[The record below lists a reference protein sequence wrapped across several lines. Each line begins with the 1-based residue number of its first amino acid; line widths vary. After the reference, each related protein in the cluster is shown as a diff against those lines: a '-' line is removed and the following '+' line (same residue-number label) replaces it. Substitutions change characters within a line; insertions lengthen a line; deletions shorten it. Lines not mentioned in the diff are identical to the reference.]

1 MVSFSPGNVSAN
13 QAARRFSKGAALG
26 ASITPASRRVS
37 WISSGAAP
45 ARAPGSSRPPRLSAA
60 ITASSVPLV
69 YDELHRIAEAYLR
82 RELGNR
88 TLQPTAL
95 INEAYLRLAH
105 NGCSAYE
112 NRAHFFGVAARVM
125 RQILVD
131 HARSRKAGK
140 RGDGLRVPLHPGVDF
155 APERDRI
162 VIALDDALNL
172 LAVEDEHKAALVE
185 MRFFAGMSAS
195 EIAECTNT
203 PVHTVRRELRMAQ
216 AWLRRE
222 IEA

>member
-1 MVSFSPGNVSAN
+1 MNVAQHHTAPSAFSLLALAPVSLRTLSESTT
-13 QAARRFSKGAALG
+13 
-26 ASITPASRRVS
+26 SITQLLSRASGGDRD
-37 WISSGAAP
+37 AFNN
-45 ARAPGSSRPPRLSAA
+45 L
-60 ITASSVPLV
+60 VPLV

-82 RELGNR
+82 REMGNR

-95 INEAYLRLAH
+95 INEAYLRLAQ
-105 NGCSAYE
+105 NGCSIYE
-112 NRAHFFGVAARVM
+112 NRAHFYGVAARVM

-140 RGDGLRVPLHPGVDF
+140 RGDGLKVSLHPGLDF

-162 VIALDDALNL
+162 VIALDDALKT
-172 LAVEDEHKAALVE
+172 LAAEDERRASLVE
-185 MRFFAGMSAS
+185 MRFFAGMSAN
-195 EIAECTNT
+195 EISECTGT

>member
-1 MVSFSPGNVSAN
+1 MNAAQPYTAQSAFSLIAPSAKVQPGSE
-13 QAARRFSKGAALG
+13 
-26 ASITPASRRVS
+26 SITQLLSRASD
-37 WISSGAAP
+37 GDHQAFND
-45 ARAPGSSRPPRLSAA
+45 L
-60 ITASSVPLV
+60 VPLV

-82 RELGNR
+82 RELSNR

-105 NGCSAYE
+105 NGASSYE

-140 RGDGLRVPLHPGVDF
+140 RGDGLKVPLHPGLDF

-162 VIALDDALNL
+162 VIALDDALKV
-172 LAVEDEHKAALVE
+172 LATQDERKASLVE
-185 MRFFAGMSAS
+185 MRFFAGMSAN
-195 EIAECTNT
+195 EIAECTGT
-203 PVHTVRRELRMAQ
+203 PVHTVRRELRLAQ

>member
-1 MVSFSPGNVSAN
+1 MNVAQHHTAPSAFSLIASLPEAPRTASE
-13 QAARRFSKGAALG
+13 STT
-26 ASITPASRRVS
+26 SITQLLALAGHGDREAFD
-37 WISSGAAP
+37 G
-45 ARAPGSSRPPRLSAA
+45 L
-60 ITASSVPLV
+60 VPLV

-105 NGCSAYE
+105 NGCDAYE

-131 HARSRKAGK
+131 HARARKAGK
-140 RGDGLRVPLHPGVDF
+140 RGDGLKVPLHPGLDF

-162 VIALDDALNL
+162 VIALDDALKT
-172 LAVEDEHKAALVE
+172 LAVEDERKASLVE
-185 MRFFAGMSAS
+185 MRFFAGMSAD
-195 EIAECTNT
+195 EIAHCTGT
-203 PVHTVRRELRMAQ
+203 AVHTVRRELRMAQ

>member
-1 MVSFSPGNVSAN
+1 MSAVHQYTAPSVFSLLAPFPEVPRDVSESTN
-13 QAARRFSKGAALG
+13 
-26 ASITPASRRVS
+26 SITQLLSRAGGGDRD
-37 WISSGAAP
+37 AFNN
-45 ARAPGSSRPPRLSAA
+45 L
-60 ITASSVPLV
+60 VPLV
-69 YDELHRIAEAYLR
+69 YDELHSIAEAYLR

-105 NGCSAYE
+105 SGCSAYE

-140 RGDGLRVPLHPGVDF
+140 RGDGLKVPLHPGLDF

-172 LAVEDEHKAALVE
+172 LAGEDERKAALVE
-185 MRFFAGMSAS
+185 MRFFAGMSAN
-195 EIAECTNT
+195 EIAECTGT

>member
-1 MVSFSPGNVSAN
+1 MSAVQQFIPPSAFSLIAPFPEVPRDLSE
-13 QAARRFSKGAALG
+13 STT
-26 ASITPASRRVS
+26 SITQLLSRA
-37 WISSGAAP
+37 GGGDHEAFND
-45 ARAPGSSRPPRLSAA
+45 L
-60 ITASSVPLV
+60 VPLV

-162 VIALDDALNL
+162 VIALDDALKL
-172 LAVEDEHKAALVE
+172 LAVEDERKAALVE

-195 EIAECTNT
+195 EIAECTGT
-203 PVHTVRRELRMAQ
+203 PVHTVRRELRTAQ

>member
-1 MVSFSPGNVSAN
+1 MSAVHQYTAPSAFSLIAPFPEVHHNVTES
-13 QAARRFSKGAALG
+13 ST
-26 ASITPASRRVS
+26 SITQLLC
-37 WISSGAAP
+37 
-45 ARAPGSSRPPRLSAA
+45 RAGGGDRDAFNNL
-60 ITASSVPLV
+60 VPLV

-88 TLQPTAL
+88 TMQPTAL
-95 INEAYLRLAH
+95 INEAYLRLAN
-105 NGCSAYE
+105 NGVSAYE

-140 RGDGLRVPLHPGVDF
+140 RGDGLKVPLTPGLDF

-162 VIALDDALNL
+162 VIALDDALKV
-172 LAVEDEHKAALVE
+172 LAVQDERKASLVE
-185 MRFFAGMSAS
+185 MRFFAGMSAD
-195 EIAECTNT
+195 EIAECTGT
-203 PVHTVRRELRMAQ
+203 QVHTVRRELRLAQ

-222 IEA
+222 IEG

>member
-1 MVSFSPGNVSAN
+1 MSAAQHYTPSAFSLIAPFPETPRSL
-13 QAARRFSKGAALG
+13 SESTP
-26 ASITPASRRVS
+26 SITQLLSRASGGDCDALNNV
-37 WISSGAAP
+37 
-45 ARAPGSSRPPRLSAA
+45 
-60 ITASSVPLV
+60 VPLV

-105 NGCSAYE
+105 NGCSSYE
-112 NRAHFFGVAARVM
+112 NRAHFYGVAARVM

-140 RGDGLRVPLHPGVDF
+140 RGDGLRVPLHPGLDF

-172 LAVEDEHKAALVE
+172 LAVEDERKAALVE
-185 MRFFAGMSAS
+185 MRFFAGMSAA
-195 EIAECTNT
+195 EIADCTHT

>member
-1 MVSFSPGNVSAN
+1 MSAVQQYTAPSAFSLIPPFAETPRNVSE
-13 QAARRFSKGAALG
+13 ST
-26 ASITPASRRVS
+26 SITQLLAGVS
-37 WISSGAAP
+37 GDPEAFNN
-45 ARAPGSSRPPRLSAA
+45 L
-60 ITASSVPLV
+60 VPHV

-95 INEAYLRLAH
+95 INEAYLRLAN
-105 NGCSAYE
+105 NGCSTYE

-140 RGDGLRVPLHPGVDF
+140 RGDGLKVPLHPGLDF

-172 LAVEDEHKAALVE
+172 LSVEDERKAALVE
-185 MRFFAGMSAS
+185 MRFFAGMSAA
-195 EIAECTNT
+195 EIAECTGT
-203 PVHTVRRELRMAQ
+203 PVHTVRRELRVAQ

>member
-1 MVSFSPGNVSAN
+1 MSVAQTYTPSAFSLIAPFPETPRNLSE
-13 QAARRFSKGAALG
+13 STP
-26 ASITPASRRVS
+26 SITQLLSRAGDGDC
-37 WISSGAAP
+37 GAFNNV
-45 ARAPGSSRPPRLSAA
+45 
-60 ITASSVPLV
+60 VPLV

-82 RELGNR
+82 RETGNR

-140 RGDGLRVPLHPGVDF
+140 RGDGLKVPLHPGLDF

-172 LAVEDEHKAALVE
+172 LAVEDERKASLVE
-185 MRFFAGMSAS
+185 MRFFAGMSAN
-195 EIAECTNT
+195 EIAECTST
-203 PVHTVRRELRMAQ
+203 PVHTIRRELRMAQ

>member
-1 MVSFSPGNVSAN
+1 MSAAMSFPTPATFSPFLATVNTQSESA
-13 QAARRFSKGAALG
+13 
-26 ASITPASRRVS
+26 ASITQLLSRVGGGDRE
-37 WISSGAAP
+37 AFND
-45 ARAPGSSRPPRLSAA
+45 L
-60 ITASSVPLV
+60 VPLV

-131 HARSRKAGK
+131 HARS
-140 RGDGLRVPLHPGVDF
+140 L
-155 APERDRI
+155 
-162 VIALDDALNL
+162 
-172 LAVEDEHKAALVE
+172 
-185 MRFFAGMSAS
+185 
-195 EIAECTNT
+195 
-203 PVHTVRRELRMAQ
+203 
-216 AWLRRE
+216 
-222 IEA
+222 

>member
-1 MVSFSPGNVSAN
+1 MSALQHYIAPSAFSLIAPFP
-13 QAARRFSKGAALG
+13 QAPHTAGESNN
-26 ASITPASRRVS
+26 SITQLLSRASGGDRE
-37 WISSGAAP
+37 AFND
-45 ARAPGSSRPPRLSAA
+45 L
-60 ITASSVPLV
+60 VPLV

-140 RGDGLRVPLHPGVDF
+140 RGDGLKVPFHPGLDF

-172 LAVEDEHKAALVE
+172 LAVEDVDKAALVE
-185 MRFFAGMSAS
+185 MRFFAGMSAT
-195 EIAECTNT
+195 EIAECTGT